1 MEKAERALAGLTL
14 TQDDAGRTVHS
25 ARSLLWLRD
34 KARAQEALSKMQE
47 TSGRFALTHR
57 MLRLIVTGDKEEFY
71 QDFESREAM
80 ARARGKGRRSMFFA
94 QVTAEVGAFA
104 NDRAMTLEYLSAGVE
119 AGLID
124 LLWLDRCPL
133 FDAMRMDMAFRTMR
147 ARIEERSRAIGEAYR
162 SG

>member
-1 MEKAERALAGLTL
+1 
-14 TQDDAGRTVHS
+14 
-25 ARSLLWLRD
+25 
-34 KARAQEALSKMQE
+34 MQE

-57 MLRLIVTGDKEEFY
+57 MLRLIATDDKDAFMK
-71 QDFESREAM
+71 DFDSREAM

-94 QVTAEVGAFA
+94 QVTAEIGAFTH
-104 NDRAMTLEYLSAGVE
+104 DKTMTLEYLGAAVE

-133 FDAMRMDMAFRTMR
+133 FDPMRVDVWFRTLR
-147 ARIEERSRAIGEAYR
+147 ARVDERSKAIGEAYR